1 MATPDTHIDS
11 PARLE
16 QMAAHAARFR
26 ECHGPGPGVRLFF
39 SPGRVNLF
47 GGHLDYNGGP
57 VMPTAIDR
65 GTFIAVRPRVDRLLR
80 MASIYDRQVV
90 EIDLDQLP
98 DARVSKWVDYPL
110 GVVIELTT
118 QIAES
123 GARQPGGLDILY
135 GGDLPIGSGLSSSA
149 SICVGTA
156 LMLDTL
162 WGLGLSQLDRVRAAL
177 RAERNFVGVQCGI
190 MDPYAIGCAR
200 AGHLLWLDCKDES
213 IEHLPIDHDSLSIL
227 VADSG
232 VQRALATSE
241 FNRRVDQCG
250 RAFDALRPACPDA
263 ICLRDIPMEALD
275 AQRESMDPVLV
286 NRAEHVILETRRT
299 FEAREHLLAGNPQG
313 MGECMTRT
321 HESLRSLYEVSC
333 PELDL
338 LVEAAGECP
347 GAFGARL
354 TGAGFGGCTVTLVRR
369 GAEEEVQA
377 SLEAR
382 FQGKFG
388 RSPQVAVFEGD
399 PGPREIPTA

>member
-1 MATPDTHIDS
+1 METPDRHTDS

-16 QMAAHAARFR
+16 QMAAHATRFV
-26 ECHGPGPGVRLFF
+26 ECHGPGLAPRLFF

-65 GTFIAVRPRVDRLLR
+65 GTFIASRSRSDRLLR
-80 MASIYDRQVV
+80 MASAFDHQVV

-98 DARVSKWVDYPL
+98 AARVSKWVDYPL
-110 GVVIELTT
+110 GVVIELATHL
-118 QIAES
+118 ADS
-123 GARQPGGLDILY
+123 GVALPGGLDVLY

-156 LMLDTL
+156 VMLNSL
-162 WGLGLSQLDRVRAAL
+162 WGLGLGKMDLVRVAL
-177 RAERNFVGVQCGI
+177 RAERQFVGVHCGI

-200 AGHLLWLDCKDES
+200 AGHLLWLDCRDET
-213 IEHLPIDHDSLSIL
+213 IEYLPIDVDRLSIL
-227 VADSG
+227 VTNTG
-232 VQRALATSE
+232 VQRALAASE
-241 FNRRVDQCG
+241 FNRRVDECAQ
-250 RAFDALRPACPDA
+250 AFDILRLASPGAV
-263 ICLRDIPMEALD
+263 CLRDIPLD
-275 AQRESMDPVLV
+275 VLESERGSMDPVLA
-286 NRAEHVILETRRT
+286 NRAEHVIHEVRRT
-299 FEAREHLLAGNPQG
+299 FEAREHLLAGNPEL
-313 MGECMTRT
+313 MGECMNQT

-338 LVEAAGECP
+338 LVEAAGHCP

-369 GAEEEVQA
+369 GDEHEVQA

-382 FQGKFG
+382 FEGEFG
-388 RSPQVAVFEGD
+388 RCPQVEVYEGD
-399 PGPREIPTA
+399 PGPREITPA